1 MHLAAA
7 VACQHQDT
15 EDGSDTYLL
24 VLGLVPASDL
34 GVREMGAK
42 RLQPRAGILSV

>member
-1 MHLAAA
+1 VHLAAA

-34 GVREMGAK
+34 GVGLSNDGK
-42 RLQPRAGILSV
+42 LQG